1 MGLRFIKIAVVYLL
15 VGTSLGVYMGMKE
28 VFTLAPVH
36 AHLNLLG
43 WVSLALI
50 GIVYHL
56 YPAAAETRLARIH
69 FWIHNLVLPVHGR
82 ARAVPDRDHRRGTD
96 PRHLLDRDG
105 RRPRVLRG
113 QPVREREAVAV
124 NRRRRR

>member
-56 YPAAAETRLARIH
+56 YPAAGETRLARIH
-69 FWIHNLVLPVHGR
+69 FWVHNLVLPPFM
-82 ARAVPDRDHRRGTD
+82 AALALFLTGTAAAG
-96 PRHLLDRDG
+96 PILG
-105 RRPRVLRG
+105 TFSVVMVAG
-113 QPVREREAVAV
+113 FACFAV
-124 NRRRRR
+124 NLYANAKPSP